1 MQATLKKYFPVFVLP
16 TLLAFMIA
24 FLVPFIVGFFL
35 SFTKFTTI
43 TNAKWVGID
52 NYVKAFSQRE
62 GFISAFGFT
71 VLVVIVSVITVNIFA
86 FLLAW
91 LLTRKLRGTNFFRT
105 SSLCR
110 TLSAALCWVIPGR
123 P

>member
-43 TNAKWVGID
+43 TNARWVGID
-52 NYVKAFSQRE
+52 NYVKAFSQR
-62 GFISAFGFT
+62 
-71 VLVVIVSVITVNIFA
+71 
-86 FLLAW
+86 
-91 LLTRKLRGTNFFRT
+91 
-105 SSLCR
+105 
-110 TLSAALCWVIPGR
+110 
-123 P
+123 